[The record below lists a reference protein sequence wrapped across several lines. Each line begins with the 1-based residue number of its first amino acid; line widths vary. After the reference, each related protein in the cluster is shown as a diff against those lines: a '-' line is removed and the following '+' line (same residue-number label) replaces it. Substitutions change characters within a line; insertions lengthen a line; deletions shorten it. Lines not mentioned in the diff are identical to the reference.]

1 MFPRVVVR
9 VKKAMRRLTPRFEL
23 VEPSGAQIEA
33 SWEQMIYEVRVRDRN
48 AERRIIAAERAL
60 NRLTM
65 S

>member
-9 VKKAMRRLTPRFEL
+9 VKKAVRRLTPKYEL

-33 SWEQMIYEVRVRDRN
+33 SWEQMIYEVRQRDRD
-48 AERRIIAAERAL
+48 AERRFMAAERAL
-60 NRLTM
+60 NRLTR